1 MKKEELNKLDSIKQ
15 MLHKGETAKAIKVL
29 EDMIDDNAY
38 PKDEVYYLL
47 GNAYRKQ
54 SNWQK
59 ALNYY
64 LEAIDINPKSPAV
77 ESKQALLDI
86 LNFYNK
92 DMYNQ

>member
-1 MKKEELNKLDSIKQ
+1 MKKEGDKLDAIKQ
-15 MLHKGETAKAIKVL
+15 MLYKGEIVEAIQAL
-29 EDMIDDNAY
+29 EDVVNNDTY
-38 PKDEVYYLL
+38 PKDEIYYLL

-59 ALNYY
+59 ALNCY
-64 LEAIDINPKSPAV
+64 LEAIDLNPESPAV
-77 ESKQALLDI
+77 EAKKALIDI